1 MGATRLM
8 VLLAGISKLVKLGK
22 QCRAQR
28 VGVDLFGW
36 LHQEAVT
43 HYVRIIA
50 QEPGGS
56 LLRDPSPAVKDP
68 ATGRWHFWVDYVPNS
83 DPLAPSGWHALEV
96 ACKGYQLQNQSRS
109 RRSAVPPPFAGG

>member
-36 LHQEAVT
+36 LHLVDSWYEQ
-43 HYVRIIA
+43 
-50 QEPGGS
+50 QQ
-56 LLRDPSPAVKDP
+56 
-68 ATGRWHFWVDYVPNS
+68 AT
-83 DPLAPSGWHALEV
+83 AIQTE
-96 ACKGYQLQNQSRS
+96 KQQLQQQYLS
-109 RRSAVPPPFAGG
+109 PPVLISQPDRQPVAP

>member
-43 HYVRIIA
+43 HYDSLVVQRPPDYRPVVQAIVGRAA
-50 QEPGGS
+50 Q
-56 LLRDPSPAVKDP
+56 R
-68 ATGRWHFWVDYVPNS
+68 S
-83 DPLAPSGWHALEV
+83 DGTSVEGAAPTVSTEAW
-96 ACKGYQLQNQSRS
+96 QIP
-109 RRSAVPPPFAGG
+109 RSAGWRCVDQAAAGLIIYNDILPPILRSST